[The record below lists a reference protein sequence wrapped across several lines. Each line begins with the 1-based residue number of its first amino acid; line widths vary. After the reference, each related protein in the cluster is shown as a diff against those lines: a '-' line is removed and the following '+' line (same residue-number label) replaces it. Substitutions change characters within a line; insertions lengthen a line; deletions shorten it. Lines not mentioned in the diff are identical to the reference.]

1 MKYLLSYSGKCCKA
15 LRHCRK
21 HALYILLLIT
31 VLHMQALAQA
41 PADIQLPVKEI
52 HENNLLGTAVGA
64 FMSNDANSS
73 TYVYTLV
80 AGADDTD
87 NAAFTIDTNGILR
100 AAIKFDYE
108 TQATYNIRV
117 RATNPAGL
125 YVERAFAVIIADV
138 YETPNK
144 LEANNILTPN
154 GDGINDVWVI
164 KNLDLGKNNELFI
177 YDRVGRLVFT
187 KKNYQNDWNGAVN
200 GNHIAEGT
208 YYYVIDLGP
217 SKYSGFI
224 TLIRERN

>member
-1 MKYLLSYSGKCCKA
+1 MKYLLSYSGKCHEV
-15 LRHCRK
+15 LRRFRR
-21 HALYILLLIT
+21 HALYTLLLIPA
-31 VLHMQALAQA
+31 LHLQAVAQV

-52 HENNLLGTAVGA
+52 HENNLIGTAVGA

-80 AGADDTD
+80 AGADDAD
-87 NAAFTIDTNGILR
+87 NASFTIDTKGILR
-100 AAIKFDYE
+100 AAVKFDYE
-108 TQATYNIRV
+108 TKFTYNIRV
-117 RATNPAGL
+117 RATNTAGEF
-125 YVERAFAVIIADV
+125 VERALAITIADV

-177 YDRVGRLVFT
+177 YDRVGRLVFS
-187 KKNYQNDWNGAVN
+187 KKNYQNDWNGTVN

-217 SKYSGFI
+217 SKYTGFI